1 MSTELYLCSTPLHI
15 LNAVAIA
22 STRQEYEHHIW
33 LIDQPIV
40 DNNPYFD
47 ILNNWNDSPF
57 KRVNISAG
65 QIKGTKKKLANRKLI
80 FSQLKS
86 YIKEIHPSRIYTGN
100 DRRIEFQYAM
110 HCCAKAKQPASGIY
124 MDEGTFTYVGRAAS
138 SSFSDQYVDNLLK
151 KLTYGFWWK
160 NPSTIGG
167 SEWITEVYAAFPH
180 LVHEKLKGKKIISL
194 QEYFVDN
201 NTLEGFCGKLVEY
214 FGASKEKVKTLNVV
228 MTLPHESIIELKAGY
243 RETML
248 SVLGELK
255 TTGANIG
262 IKYHPR
268 NSNPDLLNV
277 TGDSLVHLIPN
288 KIPFEAILPLISKNS
303 IIVGDVSSTL
313 INTRWLRTD
322 AKIISIENDSLPA
335 SEAFLTFFEKI
346 GVKTL
351 KINQALDNL
360 RELINYR

>member
-33 LIDQPIV
+33 LIDQPIA

-47 ILNNWNDSPF
+47 ILNNWDGSPF

-86 YIKEIHPSRIYTGN
+86 YIEEIHPSRIYTGN

-167 SEWITEVYAAFPH
+167 SKWITEVYAAFPH
-180 LVHEKLKGKKIISL
+180 LVHEKLKAKKIISL

-201 NTLEGFCGKLVEY
+201 NRLEDFCGKLVEY
-214 FGASKEKVKTLNVV
+214 FGASRENIATLTAII
-228 MTLPHESIIELKAGY
+228 TLPHESIINRQSGY
-243 RETML
+243 SKSMSDTLEILTKDNFR
-248 SVLGELK
+248 
-255 TTGANIG
+255 IG
-262 IKYHPR
+262 VKYHPR
-268 NSNPDLLNV
+268 NTNPDILNASENSSAYV
-277 TGDSLVHLIPN
+277 IPH
-288 KIPFEAILPLISKNS
+288 KIPFEAILPLLPNG
-303 IIVGDVSSTL
+303 IIIGDISSTL
-313 INTRWLRTD
+313 INAKWLKPK
-322 AKIISIENDSLPA
+322 ANLVSIANP
-335 SEAFLTFFEKI
+335 EAPMMAEFKYFFSKI
-346 GVKTL
+346 GVETISANEVSDYLSKHHT
-351 KINQALDNL
+351 ID
-360 RELINYR
+360 